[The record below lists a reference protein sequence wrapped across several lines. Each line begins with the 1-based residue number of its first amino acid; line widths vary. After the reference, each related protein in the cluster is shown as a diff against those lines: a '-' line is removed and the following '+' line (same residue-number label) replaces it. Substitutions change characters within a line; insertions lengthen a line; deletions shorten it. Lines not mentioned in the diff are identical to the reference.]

1 MVVLS
6 EVDSTNHKSC
16 TASAHA
22 TAQKI
27 LRRKHFRK
35 PKKIIAPQAQV

>member
-1 MVVLS
+1 MVILP
-6 EVDSTNHKSC
+6 EVDSTSHKTC
-16 TASAHA
+16 TASTYAA
-22 TAQKI
+22 ARKI